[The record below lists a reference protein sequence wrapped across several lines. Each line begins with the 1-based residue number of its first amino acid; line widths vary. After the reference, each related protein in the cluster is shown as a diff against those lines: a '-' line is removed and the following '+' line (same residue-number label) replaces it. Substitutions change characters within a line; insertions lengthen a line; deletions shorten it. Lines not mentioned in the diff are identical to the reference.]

1 MSAESGN
8 THKWVVAGTVLTGTI
23 MAVLDASIINV
34 ALPSMRGTLGAT
46 VEEITWVVTGYILAQ
61 VIVMP
66 ITGMLSQRFGRRNLF
81 LFSLLTF
88 TVASMLCGLAR
99 SLPLMVF
106 FRVLQGFGG
115 GVIVTAA
122 QAILRETF
130 PPEEQ
135 GMAMGI
141 YGMGVVVAPAVG
153 PTLGGWI
160 TDNYTWPWVFYVNV
174 PVGIL
179 SAILVTRYIRDPD
192 YLVRD
197 RGRIDWTGLA
207 LLAIGLGAL
216 QLMLEQGDRNDW
228 FTSAYITTLAVLA
241 VLGLVFFVVQ
251 ELHTNRPSVNLRIL
265 KDRAFTTATSIG
277 GVLGAGLF
285 GGLFLLPL
293 FLQNLLGYSAM
304 WSGVVLVPRSAA
316 MAVIMPLGG
325 RMYNRVGP
333 RILAF
338 VGLAVSAYSFWELSH
353 LTMDVGFWDI
363 FWPQLW
369 QGVGFGLLFVSLS
382 TAALSNIP
390 PPQMTQAA
398 GLYNV
403 VRQVFGSV
411 GIALS
416 ATTLT
421 RSMSGYHAILSE
433 HVTAFDAPT
442 RQFLNGATAG
452 MIQRGIDP
460 FTARLRAYK
469 FLDLSVLQQAA
480 VLAYNHVFMLVT
492 ILFLFTLPLALLLRT
507 RRFDR
512 RSRDGPGVIAE

>member
-1 MSAESGN
+1 
-8 THKWVVAGTVLTGTI
+8 
-23 MAVLDASIINV
+23 
-34 ALPSMRGTLGAT
+34 
-46 VEEITWVVTGYILAQ
+46 
-61 VIVMP
+61 
-66 ITGMLSQRFGRRNLF
+66 
-81 LFSLLTF
+81 
-88 TVASMLCGLAR
+88 
-99 SLPLMVF
+99 
-106 FRVLQGFGG
+106 
-115 GVIVTAA
+115 
-122 QAILRETF
+122 
-130 PPEEQ
+130 
-135 GMAMGI
+135 MAMGI

-507 RRFDR
+507 RKFDR
-512 RSRDGPGVIAE
+512 KSRDGPGVIAD